1 MQRETR
7 AIKPLVPDSLVFV
20 TLGVTLATDT
30 LSRFGLEGNYAIVF
44 SLALVIAALIL
55 SKNLV
60 MLLVVLAGFVLS
72 NLPDATLLNL
82 GLGRDMLLA
91 GVCVCSYVFCCA
103 KSACKLLIR
112 LVAEP
117 ELQICSVNVDR

>member
-1 MQRETR
+1 MQREIR

-44 SLALVIAALIL
+44 SLALVISALIL

-60 MLLVVLAGFVLS
+60 MLLVVLAG
-72 NLPDATLLNL
+72 
-82 GLGRDMLLA
+82 
-91 GVCVCSYVFCCA
+91 VCACSDVICCA

-117 ELQICSVNVDR
+117 EL